1 MRPAQRRN
9 HERVGTTRSP
19 PLSAYSKQ
27 VCECIYSAENGYTW
41 RQHHSHQKIGDLTG
55 LSVPAGA
62 QLCSFRDSSQPPL
75 NLFQDMENLP
85 YLASSLS
92 MQDHLPLLVKN
103 SFHPKQQNSKSSLQ
117 PKQNKTKHPTTGTG
131 QNYESI
137 FLTKINK
144 SRALVSVL
152 LLDACTCCVCSFL
165 TLPSYRSPKGL
176 CLHRVSSS
184 VSPMAEGTHGDLARV
199 TEQDQMIGED
209 P

>member
-144 SRALVSVL
+144 
-152 LLDACTCCVCSFL
+152 
-165 TLPSYRSPKGL
+165 
-176 CLHRVSSS
+176 
-184 VSPMAEGTHGDLARV
+184 
-199 TEQDQMIGED
+199 
-209 P
+209 